1 MVKHYNLTIKTPKFF
16 LGDEEPLKIEN
27 LNIQELID
35 TTKNKL
41 DELYD
46 IKDFKDCNY
55 ADMDEDENGDLYIRV
70 QLEKEDLT
78 QDNN

>member
-16 LGDEEPLKIEN
+16 LGEEELLKIEN
-27 LNIQELID
+27 LNIQELIE

-46 IKDFKDCNY
+46 IKDFKLNPQIIYNMIHKDTRPANPV
-55 ADMDEDENGDLYIRV
+55 LK
-70 QLEKEDLT
+70 LLT
-78 QDNN
+78 NIEFH

>member
-1 MVKHYNLTIKTPKFF
+1 MIIQ
-16 LGDEEPLKIEN
+16 IEDYRGN
-27 LNIQELID
+27 DLCSFAID
-35 TTKNKL
+35 NFS
-41 DELYD
+41 EGD

-78 QDNN
+78 HNNN

>member
-1 MVKHYNLTIKTPKFF
+1 M
-16 LGDEEPLKIEN
+16 KIQIEDYRGN
-27 LNIQELID
+27 DLCSFAIDNISVSS
-35 TTKNKL
+35 
-41 DELYD
+41 

>member
-1 MVKHYNLTIKTPKFF
+1 MIIQ
-16 LGDEEPLKIEN
+16 IEDYRGN
-27 LNIQELID
+27 DLCSFSIDNIRG
-35 TTKNKL
+35 
-41 DELYD
+41 YD

-78 QDNN
+78 HNNN

>member
-16 LGDEEPLKIEN
+16 IGEEEPLKIEN

-46 IKDFKDCNY
+46 IKDFKLNPQIIYNMIHKDTRPANPV
-55 ADMDEDENGDLYIRV
+55 LK
-70 QLEKEDLT
+70 LLT
-78 QDNN
+78 NIEFH